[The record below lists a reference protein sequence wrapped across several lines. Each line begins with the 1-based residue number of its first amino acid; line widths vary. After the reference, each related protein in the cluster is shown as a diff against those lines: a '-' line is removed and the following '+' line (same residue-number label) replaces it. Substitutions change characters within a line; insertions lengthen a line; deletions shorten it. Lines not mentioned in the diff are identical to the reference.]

1 MRPVR
6 YTIVVRG
13 RLSERFASAFPGI
26 SAESGRDE
34 TRIDTDP
41 LDLSQFYGLL
51 EHLRNLAV
59 ELISVHQTSPTAE
72 AAAWGVEIDT
82 TEAGTP

>member
-1 MRPVR
+1 MRSVR

-13 RLSERFASAFPGI
+13 RLSQRFASAFPGI
-26 SAESGRDE
+26 SAETGLDE
-34 TRIDTDP
+34 TRIDTEP

-59 ELISVHQTSPTAE
+59 ELISVQEASPAESDDHQ
-72 AAAWGVEIDT
+72 
-82 TEAGTP
+82 AGTP

>member
-1 MRPVR
+1 MPPVR

-13 RLSERFASAFPGI
+13 RLSTRFASAFPGI
-26 SAESGRDE
+26 SAASGRDE
-34 TRIDTDP
+34 TRIDTEP

-59 ELISVHQTSPTAE
+59 ELISVHETGPSAE
-72 AAAWGVEIDT
+72 DEAR
-82 TEAGTP
+82 TEGLPPPRDR

>member
-13 RLSERFASAFPGI
+13 RLSTRFTSAFPGI
-26 SAESGRDE
+26 AATSGE
-34 TRIDTDP
+34 TRIDTEP

-51 EHLRNLAV
+51 EHLRNLAI
-59 ELISVHQTSPTAE
+59 ELVSVHETSPSADD
-72 AAAWGVEIDT
+72 AAHPVDSSA

>member
-13 RLSERFASAFPGI
+13 RLSQRFASAFPGI
-26 SAESGRDE
+26 AADAGHDE
-34 TRIDTDP
+34 TRIDTEP

-59 ELISVHQTSPTAE
+59 ELVSVHETGPASE
-72 AAAWGVEIDT
+72 AVAHPPESDARG
-82 TEAGTP
+82 AGTS

>member
-13 RLSERFASAFPGI
+13 RLSKRFASAFPGI
-26 SAESGRDE
+26 SAEWGRDE
-34 TRIDTDP
+34 TRIDTEP

-51 EHLRNLAV
+51 ERLRNLAV
-59 ELISVHQTSPTAE
+59 ELVSVHETSPTTEDAVRS
-72 AAAWGVEIDT
+72 VESDA

>member
-13 RLSERFASAFPGI
+13 RLSRRFASAFPG
-26 SAESGRDE
+26 SAAEAGPDE
-34 TRIDTDP
+34 TRIDTEP

-51 EHLRNLAV
+51 EQLRNLAV
-59 ELISVHQTSPTAE
+59 ELVSVHETSDA
-72 AAAWGVEIDT
+72 
-82 TEAGTP
+82 TEAEHR

>member
-1 MRPVR
+1 MPPVR

-13 RLSERFASAFPGI
+13 RLSTRFASAFPGR
-26 SAESGRDE
+26 SAASGRDE
-34 TRIDTDP
+34 TRIDTEP

-59 ELISVHQTSPTAE
+59 ELVSVHETDLTTGDSVRP
-72 AAAWGVEIDT
+72 VESDAN
-82 TEAGTP
+82 EAGIQ

>member
-1 MRPVR
+1 MQAVR

-13 RLSERFASAFPGI
+13 RLSQRFASALSGI
-26 SAESGRDE
+26 SSTSGRNE
-34 TRIDTDP
+34 TRIDTEP

-59 ELISVHQTSPTAE
+59 ELVSVHESSAPDADE
-72 AAAWGVEIDT
+72 AA
-82 TEAGTP
+82 TP

>member
-13 RLSERFASAFPGI
+13 RLSQRFASAFPGS
-26 SAESGRDE
+26 SADAGPDE
-34 TRIDTDP
+34 TRIDTEP

-51 EHLRNLAV
+51 EQLRNLAV
-59 ELISVHQTSPTAE
+59 ELVSVHETSDANE
-72 AAAWGVEIDT
+72 VE
-82 TEAGTP
+82 PR

>member
-1 MRPVR
+1 MPPVR

-13 RLSERFASAFPGI
+13 RLSERFASAFPGV
-26 SAESGRDE
+26 AAASGGDE

-59 ELISVHQTSPTAE
+59 ELISVHEAPPTTDDE
-72 AAAWGVEIDT
+72 V
-82 TEAGTP
+82 GTP

>member
-1 MRPVR
+1 MPPVR

-13 RLSERFASAFPGI
+13 RLSTRFASAFPGV
-26 SAESGRDE
+26 SAPAGRDE
-34 TRIDTDP
+34 TRIDTEP

-59 ELISVHQTSPTAE
+59 ELVSVHETSPEAE
-72 AAAWGVEIDT
+72 GADSHVVNEAR
-82 TEAGTP
+82 EAGAQ

>member
-1 MRPVR
+1 MQPVR

-13 RLSERFASAFPGI
+13 RLSTRFASAFPGV
-26 SAESGRDE
+26 SAASGHDE
-34 TRIDTDP
+34 TRIDTEP

-59 ELISVHQTSPTAE
+59 ELVSVNETSPTADGHDRPVDSD
-72 AAAWGVEIDT
+72 AK
-82 TEAGTP
+82 EAGIQ

>member
-13 RLSERFASAFPGI
+13 RLSQRFASAFPGI
-26 SAESGRDE
+26 AAEAGHDE
-34 TRIDTDP
+34 TRIDTEP

-51 EHLRNLAV
+51 EHLRNLAI
-59 ELISVHQTSPTAE
+59 ELVSVNESSR
-72 AAAWGVEIDT
+72 T
-82 TEAGTP
+82 TEDAVRPTESDVHEAETS

>member
-1 MRPVR
+1 MGSVR

-13 RLSERFASAFPGI
+13 RLSQRFASGFPGI
-26 SAESGRDE
+26 STECGRD
-34 TRIDTDP
+34 TRIDTEP

-59 ELISVHQTSPTAE
+59 ELVSVNESSR
-72 AAAWGVEIDT
+72 T
-82 TEAGTP
+82 TEDAVRPTESDVHEAETS

>member
-1 MRPVR
+1 MQTVR

-13 RLSERFASAFPGI
+13 RLSERFASAFPGT
-26 SAESGRDE
+26 ATASGRDE
-34 TRIDTDP
+34 TRIDTEP

-59 ELISVHQTSPTAE
+59 ELVSVHESPTSDVDEVAS
-72 AAAWGVEIDT
+72 
-82 TEAGTP
+82 P